1 MEFGGILLFLYM
13 DLYFQLHAGT
23 RPTHQSG
30 HLSYSS
36 QIFFLEWKKFLG
48 SNLDVLPVRLLAPV
62 LFGFFMHTAIFVTNR
77 RVVCIAGVK
86 GKAGV
91 SEQKRNDECQHL
103 ARQFQQAGKISIR
116 LKRQKMVCHKPRG
129 LEHYGCFSCP
139 DLTCC
144 FGDSS
149 NNWPATRIAHLRERT
164 CDTM

>member
-23 RPTHQSG
+23 RPMHQSG

-36 QIFFLEWKKFLG
+36 QIFFRMKEVFRFKPWRASCQASCSSSVWLFLH
-48 SNLDVLPVRLLAPV
+48 P
-62 LFGFFMHTAIFVTNR
+62 AIFVTNKR
-77 RVVCIAGVK
+77 IVCIAGVK

-116 LKRQKMVCHKPRG
+116 LKRQKMVCYKPRG
-129 LEHYGCFSCP
+129 LEHYGCFSCS

-149 NNWPATRIAHLRERT
+149 NNLPATRIAHLRERT